1 MCALPFRWRM
11 CMYHLH
17 KRELHSYRVGRGGRA
32 PESPR
37 CARISASARAPAARA
52 SGFSAA
58 VRAVSR

>member
-1 MCALPFRWRM
+1 M